1 MAVRDFCGNWRRN
14 SDGPRAGHNPSKTL
28 RNEMSEEVLRRT
40 PLYEL
45 HKELGARIVPFAGW
59 EMPVQY
65 AGILDETR
73 AVRNGVGLF
82 DISHMGRIYVR
93 GSGAQVLL
101 QKVTSNDASALAPGQ
116 AQYSLLTNERG
127 GVLDDII

>member
-1 MAVRDFCGNWRRN
+1 MAARDFRRNWRRN
-14 SDGPRAGHNPSKTL
+14 SDRSRPGDHPSKTL

-65 AGILDETR
+65 SGILDETR

-93 GSGAQVLL
+93 GAGAQDLL
-101 QKVTSNDASALAPGQ
+101 QRVTTNDVSALAPGQ
-116 AQYSLLTNERG
+116 AQYSLL
-127 GVLDDII
+127 